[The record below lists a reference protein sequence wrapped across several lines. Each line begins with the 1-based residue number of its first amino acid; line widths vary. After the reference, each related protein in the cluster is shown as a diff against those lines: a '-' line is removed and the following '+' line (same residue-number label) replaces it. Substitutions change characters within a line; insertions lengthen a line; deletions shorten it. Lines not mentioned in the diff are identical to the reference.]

1 MEITKEEVVD
11 VLKGCGLNAEAAL
24 RVLRQKSL
32 VKFLSDNTL
41 WMHDQIRDMGT
52 QMVLEESGEGPG
64 MRSRLWDRGE
74 IMTLL
79 NNMKETTSIRGI
91 VLDFKKKFVRQPSAD
106 GISSAFSY
114 MMSIFVRF
122 TSEDE
127 SSVITISVEHFV
139 LMKKLRLLQISHV
152 ELQGNLNLLP
162 ADPA

>member
-32 VKFLSDNTL
+32 FKFLSDNTL

-74 IMTLL
+74 IMPLL

-91 VLDFKKKFVRQPSAD
+91 VLDFKKKF
-106 GISSAFSY
+106 
-114 MMSIFVRF
+114 
-122 TSEDE
+122 DE

>member
-24 RVLRQKSL
+24 RFLRQKSL
-32 VKFLSDNTL
+32 FKFLSDNTL

-79 NNMKETTSIRGI
+79 NNMKVFILSTAITSF
-91 VLDFKKKFVRQPSAD
+91 VFDFYAQL
-106 GISSAFSY
+106 
-114 MMSIFVRF
+114 
-122 TSEDE
+122 
-127 SSVITISVEHFV
+127 
-139 LMKKLRLLQISHV
+139 LMILFFLSW
-152 ELQGNLNLLP
+152 G
-162 ADPA
+162 

>member
-32 VKFLSDNTL
+32 FKFLSDNTL

-114 MMSIFVRF
+114 MMSIF
-122 TSEDE
+122 
-127 SSVITISVEHFV
+127 
-139 LMKKLRLLQISHV
+139 ISHV

>member
-1 MEITKEEVVD
+1 
-11 VLKGCGLNAEAAL
+11 
-24 RVLRQKSL
+24 
-32 VKFLSDNTL
+32 
-41 WMHDQIRDMGT
+41 MHDQIRDMGT

-64 MRSRLWDRGE
+64 MRSRPTFFLHF
-74 IMTLL
+74 
-79 NNMKETTSIRGI
+79 NSSSNQFETTSIRRI

-114 MMSIFVRF
+114 MMK
-122 TSEDE
+122 DE